1 MRIFKAARQA
11 AKHEPRHTFQ
21 LWGMEYQRPQ
31 SNARQL
37 YRNGDVCAWCR
48 YIVKPRDGLL
58 WYGWT
63 LGDTVVLLG
72 VVAIMAPLV
81 LLWIDF
87 IGIGLDRC
95 LTAMGC

>member
-1 MRIFKAARQA
+1 MGIFKTARQA
-11 AKHEPRHTFQ
+11 AKHEPRHTLQ

-72 VVAIMAPLV
+72 VAAIMAPLA
-81 LLWIDF
+81 LLAIDVWGAAF
-87 IGIGLDRC
+87 DRC
-95 LTAMGC
+95 ADRLGW

>member
-1 MRIFKAARQA
+1 MGIYKTARQA
-11 AKHEPRHTFQ
+11 AKQSPRHVYQ
-21 LWGMEYQRPQ
+21 LWGEYKRPE
-31 SNARQL
+31 SNARSL

-72 VVAIMAPLV
+72 VAAIMVPLA
-81 LLWIDF
+81 LLAIDVWGAAF
-87 IGIGLDRC
+87 DRC
-95 LTAMGC
+95 ADRLGW